1 MKMKKICIALS
12 GFFFAFVLTPSVNA
26 QFDKELKKVNTEKI
40 VQQANNDADEETT
53 SQPCWIADN
62 DEYFAASGYFR
73 IKYKGDGER
82 DYTIEYNKQLN
93 SLRQQVKMKIGG
105 HYRSIMRDYFD
116 QLDVDSRSS
125 VASHIESAGEE
136 AIDKLLNDS
145 KEACR
150 QMGPVDE
157 GGYRFIYMGFTVS
170 KKEVA
175 QSIVE
180 GVEESK
186 DIPENV
192 KKEVRQNEERFR
204 ESALKS
210 FSEMGQ

>member
-1 MKMKKICIALS
+1 MKKISYIVLGILFGVA
-12 GFFFAFVLTPSVNA
+12 LTPTASA
-26 QFDKELKKVNTEKI
+26 QFDNELKNANAKKVVNY
-40 VQQANNDADEETT
+40 ANNDDDEETT
-53 SQPCWIADN
+53 SQPCWLADN

-73 IKYKGDGER
+73 IKAGGDGER
-82 DYTIEYNKQLN
+82 DFTVEYNKQLN

-150 QMGPVDE
+150 QMGKVDE
-157 GGYRFIYMGFTVS
+157 SGYRMIYMAITVV
-170 KKEVA
+170 KKEIA
-175 QSIVE
+175 EAIVD

-186 DIPENV
+186 DIPESV
-192 KKEVRQNEERFR
+192 KNEVRQNEEKLR

-210 FSEMGQ
+210 FSDMGQ

>member
-1 MKMKKICIALS
+1 MKKLNYIVCGILFAL
-12 GFFFAFVLTPSVNA
+12 VLTPSVHA
-26 QFDKELKKVNTEKI
+26 QFDNELKNANSKKI
-40 VQQANNDADEETT
+40 VNYANNDDDEETT

-73 IKYKGDGER
+73 IKAGGDGER
-82 DYTIEYNKQLN
+82 DFTVEYNKQLN

-150 QMGPVDE
+150 QMGKVDE
-157 GGYRFIYMGFTVS
+157 SGYRMIYMAITVV
-170 KKEVA
+170 KKEIA
-175 QSIVE
+175 EAIVD
-180 GVEESK
+180 GVEESNE
-186 DIPENV
+186 IPEDV
-192 KKEVRQNEERFR
+192 KREVRQNEEKFR

>member
-1 MKMKKICIALS
+1 MKKMNYIVCGIL
-12 GFFFAFVLTPSVNA
+12 FAFVFAPSANA
-26 QFDKELKKVNTEKI
+26 QFDSELNKANAKRVVNY
-40 VQQANNDADEETT
+40 ANNDDDEETT
-53 SQPCWIADN
+53 SQPCWLADN

-73 IKYKGDGER
+73 IKAGGDGER
-82 DYTIEYNKQLN
+82 DFTIEFNKQLN

-150 QMGPVDE
+150 QMGKVDE
-157 GGYRFIYMGFTVS
+157 SGYRMIYMAITVV
-170 KKEVA
+170 KKEIA
-175 QSIVE
+175 QAIVD
-180 GVEESK
+180 GVEKSK
-186 DIPENV
+186 DIPESV
-192 KKEVRQNEERFR
+192 KKEVRQNEEKFR

-210 FSEMGQ
+210 FSDMGQ

>member
-1 MKMKKICIALS
+1 MKKINCIVSAL
-12 GFFFAFVLTPSVNA
+12 FFAFALSPVAHA
-26 QFDKELKKVNTEKI
+26 QFDKELHNINTQKV
-40 VQQANNDADEETT
+40 VRYSNNDDIEETA
-53 SQPCWIADN
+53 SQPCWLADN
-62 DEYFAASGYFR
+62 DEYFAASGFFR
-73 IKYKGDGER
+73 IKAGGNGER
-82 DYTIEYNKQLN
+82 DYTIEFNKQLN

-150 QMGPVDE
+150 QRSEKVDE
-157 GGYRFIYMGFTVS
+157 SGFVTWYMGITVS
-170 KKEVA
+170 KQEIA
-175 QSIVE
+175 QAIVD

-186 DIPENV
+186 EIPENV
-192 KKEVRQNEERFR
+192 KKEVRQNEEKFR

>member
-1 MKMKKICIALS
+1 MNYIVCGILFTFAL
-12 GFFFAFVLTPSVNA
+12 APSANA
-26 QFDKELKKVNTEKI
+26 QFDNELNKANTQR
-40 VQQANNDADEETT
+40 VVGYANNDDLEETA
-53 SQPCWIADN
+53 SQPCWLADN
-62 DEYFAASGYFR
+62 DEYYAASGFFR
-73 IKYKGDGER
+73 IKAGGNGER
-82 DYTIEYNKQLN
+82 DYTIEFNKQLN

-150 QMGPVDE
+150 QRGKEVDE
-157 GGYRFIYMGFTVS
+157 SGYVTWYMAITVS
-170 KKEVA
+170 KKEIA
-175 QSIVE
+175 QAIVD
-180 GVEESK
+180 GVEDSK
-186 DIPENV
+186 DIPEDV
-192 KKEVRQNEERFR
+192 KKEVRQNEEKLR

>member
-1 MKMKKICIALS
+1 MKKISYIAL
-12 GFFFAFVLTPSVNA
+12 GFFFAFVMVPSASA
-26 QFDKELKKVNTEKI
+26 QFDQELH
-40 VQQANNDADEETT
+40 QANTKNMVKQASNDFDEETT
-53 SQPCWIADN
+53 SQPCWVADN

-82 DYTIEYNKQLN
+82 DFTIEYNKQLN
-93 SLRQQVKMKIGG
+93 TLRQQVKMKIGG

-145 KEACR
+145 KESCR
-150 QMGPVDE
+150 QMGQVDE
-157 GGYRFIYMGFTVS
+157 SGYRFIYMGITVS
-170 KKEVA
+170 KKEIA
-175 QSIVE
+175 QTIVE

-186 DIPENV
+186 DIPDNV
-192 KKEVRQNEERFR
+192 KKEVRQNEAKFR

>member
-1 MKMKKICIALS
+1 MKKLNYIVCGIL
-12 GFFFAFVLTPSVNA
+12 FAFALTTSAHA
-26 QFDKELKKVNTEKI
+26 QFDNELKTANSKKI
-40 VQQANNDADEETT
+40 VNYANNDDDEETT

-73 IKYKGDGER
+73 IKAGGDGER
-82 DYTIEYNKQLN
+82 DFTVEYNKQLN

-150 QMGPVDE
+150 QMGKVDE
-157 GGYRFIYMGFTVS
+157 SGYRMIYMAITVV
-170 KKEVA
+170 KKEITEA
-175 QSIVE
+175 IVD

-186 DIPENV
+186 EIPENV
-192 KKEVRQNEERFR
+192 KREVRQNEEKFR

>member
-1 MKMKKICIALS
+1 MNYIVCGIL
-12 GFFFAFVLTPSVNA
+12 FAFVFAPSANA
-26 QFDKELKKVNTEKI
+26 QFDSELNKANAKRVVNY
-40 VQQANNDADEETT
+40 ANNDDDEETT
-53 SQPCWIADN
+53 SQPCWLADN

-73 IKYKGDGER
+73 IKAGGDGER
-82 DYTIEYNKQLN
+82 DFTIEFNKQLN

-150 QMGPVDE
+150 QMGKVDE
-157 GGYRFIYMGFTVS
+157 SGYRMIYMAITVV
-170 KKEVA
+170 KKEIA
-175 QSIVE
+175 QAIVD
-180 GVEESK
+180 GVEKSK
-186 DIPENV
+186 DIPESV
-192 KKEVRQNEERFR
+192 KKEVRQNEEKFR

-210 FSEMGQ
+210 FSDMGQ